1 MADDDLNGNLWDS
14 QRGMLLV
21 VALVVYLAAII
32 AIGFG
37 GKVPE
42 SALTTLGAL
51 LILGFG
57 FFYKDKAAEKTAA
70 EATKTE
76 VAKIEATK
84 NL

>member
-1 MADDDLNGNLWDS
+1 MTDDDLNGNLLSS

-21 VALVVYLAAII
+21 VALVVYMAINI
-32 AIGFG
+32 AFAFG

-42 SALTTLGAL
+42 SSLTTLGAL

-84 NL
+84 NP